1 VVWKVLFFIIR
12 AVFLIVLPF
21 IVLIRGAVYFNTSL
35 EFGIWPSLAGGVVVT
50 TILLFIYMTF
60 IYGRFTGK
68 VGDKNNLKRRLL
80 FAFLIVLGF
89 ALHAMIFIS
98 NDNIKSPEIKEE
110 YSQLHPF
117 LRLGIGTILKID
129 SKLVVTDG
137 QRSPEDYKKMGL
149 ENRKQSLHY
158 KQEDGF
164 TYAIDL
170 RTNDRSE
177 WRNQAIAIYFG
188 AMGFNVL
195 RHVGT
200 ADHLH
205 ISMKCKF
212 HPGAR

>member
-1 VVWKVLFFIIR
+1 VVWKILFFILR

-21 IVLIRGAVYFNTSL
+21 VVLIRGAVYFNTSMDL
-35 EFGIWPSLAGGVVVT
+35 GIWPSLAGGVVIT

-68 VGDKNNLKRRLL
+68 VGDKDNLKRRLL

-89 ALHAMIFIS
+89 ALHAIIFIS
-98 NDNIKSPEIKEE
+98 NDNIKTQEIKEE
-110 YSQLHPF
+110 YSELHPF
-117 LRLGIGTILKID
+117 LRLGVGTILKID
-129 SKLVVTDG
+129 KKLVVTDG
-137 QRSPEDYKKMGL
+137 QRAPEDYKKMGL
-149 ENRKQSLHY
+149 ASKRQSLHY

-188 AMGFNVL
+188 AMGFNIL

-212 HPGAR
+212 QPGAK

>member
-1 VVWKVLFFIIR
+1 VVWKVLFFIVR

-21 IVLIRGAVYFNTSL
+21 IVLIRGAVYLNTSQ
-35 EFGIWPSLAGGVVVT
+35 EFGIWPSLGGGVIIT

-60 IYGRFTGK
+60 IYGKVTGK
-68 VGDKNNLKRRLL
+68 VG
-80 FAFLIVLGF
+80 
-89 ALHAMIFIS
+89 LHAIVFIS
-98 NDNIKSPEIKEE
+98 NDNIKTSDIKEE
-110 YSQLHPF
+110 YSELHPF

-137 QRSPEDYKKMGL
+137 QRAPEDYEKMGL
-149 ENRKQSLHY
+149 KSKKQSLHY
-158 KQEDGF
+158 KQKDGF

-205 ISMKCKF
+205 ISMKCKYL
-212 HPGAR
+212 PGAK